1 MQVWFGNQIGAERVQ
16 LAGRRVSQSQ
26 DRIVRYSTSTL
37 MGLGSITENLA
48 VFDVVA
54 VVAVKSIIISMEN
67 SII

>member
-1 MQVWFGNQIGAERVQ
+1 
-16 LAGRRVSQSQ
+16 
-26 DRIVRYSTSTL
+26 
-37 MGLGSITENLA
+37 MGLGNITENLA